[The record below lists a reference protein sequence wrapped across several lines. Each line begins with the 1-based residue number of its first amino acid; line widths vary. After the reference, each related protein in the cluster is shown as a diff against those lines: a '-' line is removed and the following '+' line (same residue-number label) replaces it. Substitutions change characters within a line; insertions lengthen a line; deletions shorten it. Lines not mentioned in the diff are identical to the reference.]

1 MAYSYVWTTHNKK
14 MYGGNNMQDI
24 TEILK
29 TYEIEIPEEKKESF
43 LKDFRNSYKS
53 SAELEKLKDKNSN
66 LEKTLN
72 EYNTTIENY
81 KKVDVEGLKN
91 ELKEW
96 QDKYENANKE
106 YTEKINKN
114 LLEKEFSKFK
124 FTSNTAKN
132 SIFNQAFNSEKISFD
147 GDKVNGIDDFIQVI
161 KEQDPNAFVIEQE
174 EEEKPKFT
182 RGISSAN
189 SKIQGDPSKMDFETY
204 KKWRNSNN

>member
-1 MAYSYVWTTHNKK
+1 
-14 MYGGNNMQDI
+14 MQDI

-147 GDKVNGIDDFIQVI
+147 GDKVNGVDDFIQVI

>member
-1 MAYSYVWTTHNKK
+1 
-14 MYGGNNMQDI
+14 MQDI

-29 TYEIEIPEEKKESF
+29 TYEIEIPEENKESF

>member
-1 MAYSYVWTTHNKK
+1 
-14 MYGGNNMQDI
+14 MQDI

-147 GDKVNGIDDFIQVI
+147 GDKVNGIDDFIKVI

>member
-1 MAYSYVWTTHNKK
+1 
-14 MYGGNNMQDI
+14 MQDI

-29 TYEIEIPEEKKESF
+29 MYEIEIPEEKKESF

-53 SAELEKLKDKNSN
+53 SAELEKLKEKNSN
-66 LEKTLN
+66 LESTLN

-96 QDKYENANKE
+96 QEKYENANKE

-132 SIFNQAFNSEKISFD
+132 SIFNQAFTSEKISFD

-182 RGISSAN
+182 RGIASTN
-189 SKIQGDPSKMDFETY
+189 SKNLGDPSKMDFETY

>member
-1 MAYSYVWTTHNKK
+1 
-14 MYGGNNMQDI
+14 MQDI

-132 SIFNQAFNSEKISFD
+132 SIFNQAFTSEKISFD
-147 GDKVNGIDDFIQVI
+147 GDKVNGIDDFIKII

>member
-1 MAYSYVWTTHNKK
+1 
-14 MYGGNNMQDI
+14 MQDI

-66 LEKTLN
+66 LESTLN

-96 QDKYENANKE
+96 QEKYENANKE
-106 YTEKINKN
+106 YTERINKN

-132 SIFNQAFNSEKISFD
+132 SIFNQAFTSEKISFD

-182 RGISSAN
+182 RGIASTN
-189 SKIQGDPSKMDFETY
+189 SKNLGDPSKMDFETY

>member
-1 MAYSYVWTTHNKK
+1 
-14 MYGGNNMQDI
+14 MQNI

-53 SAELEKLKDKNSN
+53 SAELEKLKEKNSN

>member
-1 MAYSYVWTTHNKK
+1 
-14 MYGGNNMQDI
+14 MQDI

-81 KKVDVEGLKN
+81 KKIDVEGLKN

>member
-1 MAYSYVWTTHNKK
+1 
-14 MYGGNNMQDI
+14 MQDI

-53 SAELEKLKDKNSN
+53 NAELEKLKDKNSK

>member
-1 MAYSYVWTTHNKK
+1 
-14 MYGGNNMQDI
+14 MQDI

-106 YTEKINKN
+106 YMEKINKN

-132 SIFNQAFNSEKISFD
+132 SIFNQAFTSEKISFD
-147 GDKVNGIDDFIQVI
+147 GDKVNGIDDFIKII
-161 KEQDPNAFVIEQE
+161 KEQDPDAFVIEQE

>member
-1 MAYSYVWTTHNKK
+1 
-14 MYGGNNMQDI
+14 MQDI

-174 EEEKPKFT
+174 EEKPKFT

-189 SKIQGDPSKMDFETY
+189 SKIQVDPSKMDFETY

>member
-1 MAYSYVWTTHNKK
+1 
-14 MYGGNNMQDI
+14 MQDI

-96 QDKYENANKE
+96 QEKYENANKE

-132 SIFNQAFNSEKISFD
+132 SIFNQAFTSEKISFD
-147 GDKVNGIDDFIQVI
+147 GDKVNGIDDFIKII
-161 KEQDPNAFVIEQE
+161 KEQDPDAFVIEQE

-182 RGISSAN
+182 RGISSTN

>member
-1 MAYSYVWTTHNKK
+1 M
-14 MYGGNNMQDI
+14 
-24 TEILK
+24 L
-29 TYEIEIPEEKKESF
+29 EIPEEKKESF

-106 YTEKINKN
+106 YMEKINKN

>member
-1 MAYSYVWTTHNKK
+1 
-14 MYGGNNMQDI
+14 MQDI

-161 KEQDPNAFVIEQE
+161 KDQDPNAFVIEQE

>member
-1 MAYSYVWTTHNKK
+1 
-14 MYGGNNMQDI
+14 MQDI

-132 SIFNQAFNSEKISFD
+132 SIFNQAFTSEKISFD
-147 GDKVNGIDDFIQVI
+147 GDKVNGIDDFIKII
-161 KEQDPNAFVIEQE
+161 KEQDPDAFVIEQE

-182 RGISSAN
+182 RGIASTN
-189 SKIQGDPSKMDFETY
+189 SKNLGDPSKMDFETY

>member
-1 MAYSYVWTTHNKK
+1 
-14 MYGGNNMQDI
+14 MQDI
-24 TEILK
+24 TDILK
-29 TYEIEIPEEKKESF
+29 QYELEIPEEKKENF

-66 LEKTLN
+66 LESTLN

-81 KKVDVEGLKN
+81 KKVDIEGLKN

-106 YTEKINKN
+106 YTNKINKN
-114 LLEKEFSKFK
+114 LLEKEFDKFK

-132 SIFNQAFNSEKISFD
+132 SIFNQAFESEKISFND
-147 GDKVNGIDDFIQVI
+147 GKVNGVEDFMQII
-161 KEQDPNAFVIEQE
+161 KEQDPSAFVIEQE

-182 RGISSAN
+182 RGISSTS

-204 KKWRNSNN
+204 KKWRNSNT

>member
-1 MAYSYVWTTHNKK
+1 
-14 MYGGNNMQDI
+14 MQDI

-66 LEKTLN
+66 LENTLN

-96 QDKYENANKE
+96 QEKYENANKE
-106 YTEKINKN
+106 YTERINKN

-132 SIFNQAFNSEKISFD
+132 SIFNQAFTSEKISFD

-161 KEQDPNAFVIEQE
+161 KDQDPNAFVIEQE

-182 RGISSAN
+182 RGIASTN
-189 SKIQGDPSKMDFETY
+189 SKNLGDPSKMDFETY

>member
-1 MAYSYVWTTHNKK
+1 
-14 MYGGNNMQDI
+14 MQDI

-132 SIFNQAFNSEKISFD
+132 SIFNQAFTSEKISFD

>member
-1 MAYSYVWTTHNKK
+1 
-14 MYGGNNMQDI
+14 MQDI

-182 RGISSAN
+182 RGISRTN

>member
-1 MAYSYVWTTHNKK
+1 
-14 MYGGNNMQDI
+14 MQDI

-81 KKVDVEGLKN
+81 KKVDVDGLKN

-161 KEQDPNAFVIEQE
+161 KDQDPNAFVIEQE

>member
-1 MAYSYVWTTHNKK
+1 
-14 MYGGNNMQDI
+14 MQDI

-106 YTEKINKN
+106 YMEKINKN

>member
-1 MAYSYVWTTHNKK
+1 
-14 MYGGNNMQDI
+14 MQDI

-96 QDKYENANKE
+96 KDKYENANKE

-182 RGISSAN
+182 RGISSTN

>member
-1 MAYSYVWTTHNKK
+1 
-14 MYGGNNMQDI
+14 MQDI

-53 SAELEKLKDKNSN
+53 NAELEKLKDKNSN

>member
-1 MAYSYVWTTHNKK
+1 
-14 MYGGNNMQDI
+14 MQDI

-132 SIFNQAFNSEKISFD
+132 SIFNQAFNSEKISFY

-182 RGISSAN
+182 RGISSTN

>member
-106 YTEKINKN
+106 YMEKINKN

>member
-1 MAYSYVWTTHNKK
+1 
-14 MYGGNNMQDI
+14 MQDI

-114 LLEKEFSKFK
+114 LLEKEFNKFK

>member
-1 MAYSYVWTTHNKK
+1 
-14 MYGGNNMQDI
+14 MQDI

-66 LEKTLN
+66 LESTLN

-96 QDKYENANKE
+96 QEKYENANKE
-106 YTEKINKN
+106 YTERINKN

-132 SIFNQAFNSEKISFD
+132 SIFNQAFTSEKISFD

-161 KEQDPNAFVIEQE
+161 KEKDPNAFVIEQE

-182 RGISSAN
+182 RGISSTN
-189 SKIQGDPSKMDFETY
+189 SKNLGDPSKMDFETY

>member
-1 MAYSYVWTTHNKK
+1 
-14 MYGGNNMQDI
+14 MQDI

-182 RGISSAN
+182 RGIASTN
-189 SKIQGDPSKMDFETY
+189 SKNLGDPSKMDFETY

>member
-1 MAYSYVWTTHNKK
+1 
-14 MYGGNNMQDI
+14 MQDI

-106 YTEKINKN
+106 YMEKINKN

-132 SIFNQAFNSEKISFD
+132 SIFNQAFTSEKISFD
-147 GDKVNGIDDFIQVI
+147 GDKVNGIDDFIKII
-161 KEQDPNAFVIEQE
+161 KEQDPDAFVIEQE

-182 RGISSAN
+182 RGISSTN

>member
-1 MAYSYVWTTHNKK
+1 
-14 MYGGNNMQDI
+14 MQDI

-161 KEQDPNAFVIEQE
+161 KEQDPDAFVIEQE

>member
-1 MAYSYVWTTHNKK
+1 
-14 MYGGNNMQDI
+14 MQDI
-24 TEILK
+24 TDILK
-29 TYEIEIPEEKKESF
+29 QYEVEIPEEKKENF

-66 LEKTLN
+66 LESTLN

-96 QDKYENANKE
+96 QEKYENANKE
-106 YTEKINKN
+106 YTNKINKN
-114 LLEKEFSKFK
+114 LLEKEFDKFK
-124 FTSNTAKN
+124 FTSNTAKA
-132 SIFNQAFNSEKISFD
+132 SIFNQAFESEKISFND
-147 GDKVNGIDDFIQVI
+147 GKVSGIEDFMQII
-161 KEQDPNAFVIEQE
+161 KEQDPKAFVIEQE

-182 RGISSAN
+182 RGISSTS

-204 KKWRNSNN
+204 KKWRNSNT

>member
-1 MAYSYVWTTHNKK
+1 
-14 MYGGNNMQDI
+14 MQDI

-132 SIFNQAFNSEKISFD
+132 SIFNQAFTSEKISFD
-147 GDKVNGIDDFIQVI
+147 GDKVNGIDDFIKII
-161 KEQDPNAFVIEQE
+161 KEQDPDAFVIEQE

>member
-1 MAYSYVWTTHNKK
+1 
-14 MYGGNNMQDI
+14 MQDI

-53 SAELEKLKDKNSN
+53 SAELEKLKEKNSN
-66 LEKTLN
+66 LESTLN

-96 QDKYENANKE
+96 QEKYENANKE

-132 SIFNQAFNSEKISFD
+132 SIFNQAFTSEKISFD
-147 GDKVNGIDDFIQVI
+147 GDKVNGIDDFIKII
-161 KEQDPNAFVIEQE
+161 KEQDPDAFVIEQE

-182 RGISSAN
+182 RGIASTN
-189 SKIQGDPSKMDFETY
+189 SKNLGDPSKMDFETY

>member
-1 MAYSYVWTTHNKK
+1 

-182 RGISSAN
+182 RGISSTN
-189 SKIQGDPSKMDFETY
+189 SKNLGDPSKMDFETY

>member
-1 MAYSYVWTTHNKK
+1 
-14 MYGGNNMQDI
+14 MQDI

-53 SAELEKLKDKNSN
+53 SAELEKLKEKNSN
-66 LEKTLN
+66 LESTLN

-96 QDKYENANKE
+96 QEKYENANKE

-132 SIFNQAFNSEKISFD
+132 SIFNQAFTSEKISFD

-182 RGISSAN
+182 RGIASTN
-189 SKIQGDPSKMDFETY
+189 SKNLGDPSKMDFETY

>member
-1 MAYSYVWTTHNKK
+1 
-14 MYGGNNMQDI
+14 MQDI

>member
-1 MAYSYVWTTHNKK
+1 
-14 MYGGNNMQDI
+14 MQDI

-53 SAELEKLKDKNSN
+53 SAELEKLKEKNIN
-66 LEKTLN
+66 LESTLN

-81 KKVDVEGLKN
+81 KKVDVEGLKI

-96 QDKYENANKE
+96 QEKYENANKE

-132 SIFNQAFNSEKISFD
+132 SIFNQAFTSEKISFD

-182 RGISSAN
+182 RGIASTN
-189 SKIQGDPSKMDFETY
+189 SKNLGDPSKMDFETY

>member
-1 MAYSYVWTTHNKK
+1 
-14 MYGGNNMQDI
+14 MQDI

-106 YTEKINKN
+106 YMEKINKN

-132 SIFNQAFNSEKISFD
+132 SIFNQAFTSEKISFD

-161 KEQDPNAFVIEQE
+161 KEQDPDAFVIEQE

-182 RGISSAN
+182 RGISSTN

>member
-1 MAYSYVWTTHNKK
+1 

>member
-1 MAYSYVWTTHNKK
+1 
-14 MYGGNNMQDI
+14 MQDI

-91 ELKEW
+91 EIKEW